1 MMENKME
8 GVVVTLYQAL
18 IVVSIAYLTAKDIA
32 KDIILRLEDYN
43 FILIG
48 SILK

>member
-1 MMENKME
+1 ME
-8 GVVVTLYQAL
+8 GVVVTLYQAV
-18 IVVSIAYLTAKDIA
+18 IVVIAYLTAKDIA